1 MSLVG
6 AGGLHLS
13 CPLQPRGGRTSS
25 LLTVSNQRHST
36 AAQFYSAFLCKP
48 GAIPG
53 AGQRRLSRPTTLDL
67 QLGLPESHQ
76 F

>member
-1 MSLVG
+1 MTLMS

-13 CPLQPRGGRTSS
+13 CPLQSRGGSTSS

-36 AAQFYSAFLCKP
+36 PAQFYSAFLCRP

-53 AGQRRLSRPTTLDL
+53 AGQRRLSRPTSLDL
-67 QLGLPESHQ
+67 QPGLPTGHQ